1 MNQYTTHR
9 YGESEATATPTHCV
23 FRRGLS
29 WLALPAIAVR
39 EALPRPDMV
48 PVPGTPS
55 TFAGLCH
62 VRSEFIPVL
71 NLDSVLS
78 EHGSSGDQI
87 MLILDDADGPW
98 AVLVDELSSLQSL
111 EVFDPLSADNSAVS
125 HLIERFRQ
133 ELMELRRLP
142 ISGLFQRL
150 QRVIRDAAKAEGKQ
164 VEIHF
169 EGQGARAERTVQERL
184 FEPLLHLVRNAVS
197 HGIQS
202 GDNRLRAGKSA
213 VGKITLTAHSEAA
226 FLCIEVQDDGSG
238 FNDDVLESRG
248 RELGLL
254 PLGETVSQKQLW
266 KLIFHPGFSTK
277 SSVSEISGRGVG
289 MDVVDSWVRRLRGSI
304 DVESVPGQGTT
315 FRLQIPLRSAVEH
328 AVVVRSGGQLFALP
342 MHAVSGTSDAR
353 LPVSGL
359 PRDAS
364 AARVVALGHLLGPAQ
379 GQTTRCCHVMLRNT
393 ASAPQSAQ
401 RRAGLNVTIAVDA
414 IVGVEEVV
422 VRSLPPLLQR
432 NELFAGVTLSGR
444 AETVLL
450 LDARK
455 LIELSQRS
463 EQVAR
468 EKPVANLDDD
478 IAEDPDGDCILIV
491 DDSVAVR
498 RSLSKKLSAAG
509 HRVREASNGR
519 DALDLLKSG
528 GFAAVVSDIDM
539 PVMNGI
545 ELLQEIRR
553 RRELQA
559 IPVTVLTSRD
569 EGSLSA
575 AIAYLHP
582 TAILSKPVT
591 DETVT
596 AIMNSFCG
604 VLNSQITN

>member
-1 MNQYTTHR
+1 MDTVSAMTEERQQVQEEIR
-9 YGESEATATPTHCV
+9 RVSEAGNTLEEIGRSSTVAAERSQRICLATIEQLHRTQEIV
-23 FRRGLS
+23 QAMQQVS
-29 WLALPAIAVR
+29 TIANWIS
-39 EALPRPDMV
+39 E
-48 PVPGTPS
+48 
-55 TFAGLCH
+55 
-62 VRSEFIPVL
+62 RSESIRHKTTDLVESAQDL
-71 NLDSVLS
+71 EEVLS
-78 EHGSSGDQI
+78 PMYHYGD
-87 MLILDDADGPW
+87 
-98 AVLVDELSSLQSL
+98 
-111 EVFDPLSADNSAVS
+111 F
-125 HLIERFRQ
+125 
-133 ELMELRRLP
+133 
-142 ISGLFQRL
+142 
-150 QRVIRDAAKAEGKQ
+150 
-164 VEIHF
+164 
-169 EGQGARAERTVQERL
+169 
-184 FEPLLHLVRNAVS
+184 
-197 HGIQS
+197 
-202 GDNRLRAGKSA
+202 
-213 VGKITLTAHSEAA
+213 
-226 FLCIEVQDDGSG
+226 EVQDDGSG

-254 PLGETVSQKQLW
+254 PLGETVSQKQMW
-266 KLIFHPGFSTK
+266 KLIFYPGFSTK

-328 AVVVRSGGQLFALP
+328 AMVVRSGGQLFALP

-353 LPVSGL
+353 LPASGL

-379 GQTTRCCHVMLRNT
+379 GQTTRCSHVMLRNT

-468 EKPVANLDDD
+468 ENPVANLDDD

-519 DALDLLKSG
+519 DALDLLKSS

-559 IPVTVLTSRD
+559 IAVTVLTSRD
-569 EGSLSA
+569 EGSLSPQSP
-575 AIAYLHP
+575 ISTRP
-582 TAILSKPVT
+582 PS
-591 DETVT
+591 
-596 AIMNSFCG
+596 
-604 VLNSQITN
+604 